1 MVCFDVL
8 GFDVL
13 GFDGLN
19 NRSMSIYVFIYG
31 TLRAGE
37 INDLAQA
44 AAQRGLPA
52 AQWVGHATVPGML
65 VDFGQWP
72 GLIPV
77 ADGRRV
83 RGDVY
88 RVDPALIALMDE
100 IEEYVPGQPGC
111 FVRREITARLEAP
124 LGGSL
129 DLPCQYYPID
139 PAHRASAVDVFED
152 DWIAYRQARL
162 SPPGA

>member
-1 MVCFDVL
+1 M
-8 GFDVL
+8 L
-13 GFDGLN
+13 GFDGLK
-19 NRSMSIYVFIYG
+19 NRFMSIYVFIYG

-44 AAQRGLPA
+44 AARRGLPT
-52 AQWVGHATVPGML
+52 AQWVARATVPGML

-83 RGDVY
+83 QGDVY

-100 IEEYVPGQPGC
+100 IEEYVPGQPSC
-111 FVRREITARLEAP
+111 FVRRDITARLETP
-124 LGGSL
+124 LDGAL

-139 PAHRASAVDVFED
+139 PAHRALAVDISED
-152 DWIAYRQARL
+152 DWIAYRQARPA
-162 SPPGA
+162 PPGP

>member
-1 MVCFDVL
+1 MLDVGVL
-8 GFDVL
+8 GVL
-13 GFDGLN
+13 GLNGLK
-19 NRSMSIYVFIYG
+19 NRFMSIYVFIYG

-44 AAQRGLPA
+44 AARRGLPA
-52 AQWVGHATVPGML
+52 AQWVARATVPGML

-100 IEEYVPGQPGC
+100 IEEYVPGQPCC
-111 FVRREITARLEAP
+111 FVRHQITARLEAP
-124 LGGSL
+124 LDGAL

-139 PAHRASAVDVFED
+139 PAHRASAVDIAQD
-152 DWIAYRQARL
+152 DWIAYRQARPA
-162 SPPGA
+162 PPGP